1 MRSGE
6 LAHESHLLGQSS
18 YRVQLG
24 WIKEGMLVWR
34 GSNPRI
40 LHEFA
45 SLGLLSLSDMYL
57 LTN

>member
-1 MRSGE
+1 
-6 LAHESHLLGQSS
+6 LGHSS
-18 YRVQLG
+18 YRGQLG
-24 WIKEGMLVWR
+24 QVKEGMLVWR